1 MSILNSVLELAL
13 TAAPWLLIGL
23 TLAALIKAWFPEH
36 LLQRWLGGSGLGS
49 ITRGALIGTPL
60 PLCSCGAI
68 PVALTLHRN
77 GASRGPTTAFL
88 IGTPGVGA
96 DSLALTYA
104 LLGPFMLVARMLGAI
119 GSAIVTGLLVTV
131 TGTRQ
136 QIPEPSDI
144 SGCCS
149 GPGHTH
155 EATADVAANPAHID
169 TLKAGFRY
177 AFGDLLRD
185 IRNWLVAGIVLAGVL
200 MALVSPEMLSDLGSG
215 LLPKILMAVVGL
227 PLYICAA
234 AATPIALGLLV
245 AGLSPGT
252 VLVFLLAAPITSLAT
267 LTVYRREM
275 GTPAVLLYLGG
286 VLVCA
291 VAAGWLTDLA
301 IARTGIAL
309 QAQLSQGGELLP
321 EFVEWPALLILLA
334 AAWWPAKA
342 ANKYTGS
349 ASPPS

>member
-1 MSILNSVLELAL
+1 MLILNSVLELAL

-49 ITRGALIGTPL
+49 ITRGALIGAPL

-88 IGTPGVGA
+88 IGTPGVGV

-104 LLGPFMLVARMLGAI
+104 LLGPFMLVARVLGAI

-131 TGTRQ
+131 TGAKQ
-136 QIPEPSDI
+136 QASQPSGI
-144 SGCCS
+144 TGCCS
-149 GPGHTH
+149 GSGHSHGAKTD
-155 EATADVAANPAHID
+155 AAANPARID
-169 TLKAGFRY
+169 SLKAGFRY

-215 LLPKILMAVVGL
+215 LLPMILMAVVGL

-286 VLVCA
+286 VLVSA

-301 IARTGIAL
+301 IAQTGIAL
-309 QAQLSQGGELLP
+309 QTQLSQGGELLP
-321 EFVEWPALLILLA
+321 ALVEWPALLVLLA
-334 AAWWPAKA
+334 AACWPQKVS
-342 ANKYTGS
+342 NRHG
-349 ASPPS
+349 